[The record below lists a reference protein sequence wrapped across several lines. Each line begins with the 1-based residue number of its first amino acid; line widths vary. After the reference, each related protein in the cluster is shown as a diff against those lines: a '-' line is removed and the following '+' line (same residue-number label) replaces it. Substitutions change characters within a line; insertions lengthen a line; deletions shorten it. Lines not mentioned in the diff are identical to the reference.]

1 MNIIDNSP
9 INEPCIGTFIEDDCA
24 VGQLVDN
31 CIYLITSPES
41 DFAKE
46 ALDIMEQYKQ
56 RMDSDDYYYDYDLA
70 VVSHI
75 ELKNHPKIKERV
87 ELYGDNFLIQLPS
100 YNAAGKKRF
109 IVAKTTSDKLFEN
122 IALMMY
128 AAERVAKFEMQDLL
142 RSLLDDDVDEFVE
155 LTRNAINDRNFQ
167 SKLFAH
173 LDGEGA
179 MSPSFGMA
187 ASPSSI
193 RERLEIEGPITHQ
206 QRMEMYDRLFENLKK
221 YHKTHDP
228 KIEAE
233 LDFIFSIIDPV
244 TMRMFFLK
252 LSPKLQEKM
261 YNFVNPKRLA
271 EASTMDLKIVY
282 SEKIDTTRK
291 NDGHYRLFLSRGD
304 EQLMVHF
311 SRSAG
316 FVLYLIYLIDRK
328 KNGDK
333 VNTLNISQYK
343 ELFGKLYKLVY
354 GDGKGNSGEAVFT
367 DMTKNFNA
375 KGNLQS
381 KGLYTV
387 LDSIRE
393 DIGKTCE
400 RMQEPAEPY
409 LLRDTAAHLAV
420 LPQHIIIPDE
430 IMAAIDTLI

>member
-1 MNIIDNSP
+1 MNIIDNPP

-75 ELKNHPKIKERV
+75 ELKNHPQIKERV

-173 LDGEGA
+173 FDGDGA

-206 QRMEMYDRLFENLKK
+206 QRMEMYDRLFDNLKK

-282 SEKIDTTRK
+282 FEKIDTTRK